1 MRYTGVLVSGS
12 ILGCPQLDPAQSP
25 IGSVIQ
31 TSAGSVSRIIRDG
44 GLKEYLGI
52 RPLERCY
59 QMYEI
64 GVLV

>member
-1 MRYTGVLVSGS
+1 MRYTGVLISGS
-12 ILGCPQLDPAQSP
+12 ILGCPQLDPAKSP

-44 GLKEYLGI
+44 GLKYLGV

-59 QMYEI
+59 QMNEI